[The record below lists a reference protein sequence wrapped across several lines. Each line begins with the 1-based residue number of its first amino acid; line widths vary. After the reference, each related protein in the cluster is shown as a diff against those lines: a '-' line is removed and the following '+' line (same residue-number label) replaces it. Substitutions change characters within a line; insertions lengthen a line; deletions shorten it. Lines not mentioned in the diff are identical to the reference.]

1 MKAITTYIC
10 DHCVCEFDR
19 PCEDHEVECSKEK
32 RRVSRVKQLLFL
44 LYGENFGDPIG
55 ARINGATFLLTPP
68 LTKKTI
74 SVIGDAT
81 ELVST
86 ASHPS
91 SHDAALIKSANLILA
106 A

>member
-1 MKAITTYIC
+1 MKAITTYMC
-10 DHCVCEFDR
+10 DHCLCKFDR

-32 RRVSRVKQLLFL
+32 RRVGRVKQLLSL
-44 LYGENFGDPIG
+44 LYCDEFDDAIG
-55 ARINGATFLLTPP
+55 ARINGVTFLLPNPP
-68 LTKKTI
+68 TKNAI
-74 SVIGDAT
+74 SAIGDAT

-91 SHDAALIKSANLILA
+91 SHDADLIKGANSILA